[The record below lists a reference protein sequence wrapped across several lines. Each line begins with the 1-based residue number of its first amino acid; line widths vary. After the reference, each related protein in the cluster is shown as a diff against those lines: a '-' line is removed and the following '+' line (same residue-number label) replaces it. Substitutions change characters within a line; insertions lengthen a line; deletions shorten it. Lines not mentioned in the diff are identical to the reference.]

1 TENQTEISKFI
12 LLGLTNL
19 QELRCFLFILF
30 LMLYLA
36 SILGNGAIMAI
47 VMAEPWLHTPMYF
60 FLGNL
65 SCLDIF
71 YSTVTMPKMLAGFL

>member
-1 TENQTEISKFI
+1 
-12 LLGLTNL
+12 
-19 QELRCFLFILF
+19 
-30 LMLYLA
+30 MLYLA

-47 VMAEPWLHTPMYF
+47 VMAEPRLHTPMYF

-71 YSTVTMPKMLAGFL
+71 YSTVTVPKMLAGFL